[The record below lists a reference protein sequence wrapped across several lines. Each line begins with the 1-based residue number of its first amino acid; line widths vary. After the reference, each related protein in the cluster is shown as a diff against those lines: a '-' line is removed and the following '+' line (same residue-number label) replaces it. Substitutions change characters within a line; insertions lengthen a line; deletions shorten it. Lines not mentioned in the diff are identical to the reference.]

1 MEKHE
6 FLKKYIRVFIYV
18 KKSFDTVFLMGIYIQ
33 SKDTYGLSILNRN
46 FFLVRNKMNKD
57 EVKAKLKG
65 FFESNLGVDGSI
77 LKDDTPLFGEEI
89 GLDSVDSLEIISF
102 VDDEFGV
109 SMTGVAKENFLS
121 IESISSFIVANA

>member
-1 MEKHE
+1 
-6 FLKKYIRVFIYV
+6 
-18 KKSFDTVFLMGIYIQ
+18 
-33 SKDTYGLSILNRN
+33 
-46 FFLVRNKMNKD
+46 MNKD

-77 LKDDTPLFGEEI
+77 LNDDTPLFGDEI